1 MSSRGSPPPLALD
14 KIAMMQLVQHATR
27 RNTTQFRWDEPG
39 NCAINIPSTVASK
52 NEAAVIKT
60 ERKTVAVV

>member
-1 MSSRGSPPPLALD
+1 
-14 KIAMMQLVQHATR
+14 MQLVQHATR

-39 NCAINIPSTVASK
+39 NCAINIAATVASK
-52 NEAAVIKT
+52 NEAAVIKP